1 MKKKFISYAL
11 MAIAVITVSTG
22 LVSCSDNG
30 GDEPED
36 PTKTKEFLA
45 NQAILNDYVNKV
57 VIPTYKSLADASI
70 LLAEDC
76 ADLSTQEKVDK
87 ACSDWLAARRYW
99 ELSEAFLFGAA
110 SDYNIDPHIDSWPLD
125 LGQLDEVLK
134 AGNIED
140 RIEAGT
146 AGYGLLG
153 FHAVEYVIFK
163 EGSTGDKSNRNRDYS
178 TITAA
183 QANFAA
189 AVAEDMRN
197 QCVRLEAAWAGLD
210 NVSAAKKKILAD
222 AELDPT
228 LDYGERLIAAGITGN
243 TKYKTQISAFEEIIV
258 GASDIANEVG
268 NTKIS
273 DPMAS
278 HQWSDVES
286 PHSWNSV
293 EDFTD
298 NIRSVRN
305 AYYGSLDGTISAN
318 SLSAYMAKVNS
329 TADKK
334 VKDCIENAI
343 SKIGAMPTPFRN
355 YISETS
361 GANYQAIMAAVAAC
375 NNLVD
380 ALDEA
385 QELIKK

>member
-1 MKKKFISYAL
+1 MKKKLFDYAF
-11 MAIAVITVSTG
+11 AAFAAVALSMG
-22 LVSCSDNG
+22 FASCSDNNDG
-30 GDEPED
+30 PDD
-36 PTKTKEFLA
+36 PTQTKEFKT
-45 NQAILNDYVNKV
+45 NEQILSDYVNKV

-76 ADLSTQEKVDK
+76 QDLTSQAKVDK
-87 ACSDWLAARRYW
+87 ACTDWLAARRYW

-110 SDYNIDPHIDSWPLD
+110 ADYNIDPHIDSWPLD
-125 LGQLDEVLK
+125 LGQLDAVLK
-134 AGNIED
+134 AGDIEE

-178 TITAA
+178 TITAGEA
-183 QANFAA
+183 AFAA

-197 QCVRLEAAWAGLD
+197 QCIRLEAAWAGLD
-210 NVSAAKKKILAD
+210 NVSAAKKAILAD
-222 AELDPT
+222 AELEPT
-228 LDYGERLIAAGITGN
+228 IDYGERMIASGQAGN
-243 TKYKTQISAFEEIIV
+243 TKYKTQIAAFEEIIV

-273 DPMAS
+273 DPMGS

-293 EDFTD
+293 ADFAD

-305 AYYGSLDGTISAN
+305 AYYGSLDGTVSSS
-318 SLSAYMAKVNS
+318 SLSAYMATVDKSADQKVR
-329 TADKK
+329 
-334 VKDCIENAI
+334 DCIDDAI
-343 SKIGAMPTPFRN
+343 NKINAMPTPFRN
-355 YISETS
+355 YINETS
-361 GANYQAIMAAVAAC
+361 GANYDAIMAAVKAC
-375 NNLVD
+375 NDLVD
-380 ALDEA
+380 ALDDA